1 MSLILTKWL
10 RYREPGRDKIDLFI
24 ANAPCV
30 VLSTVM
36 RNERRLAN
44 SGADV
49 IDIHP
54 LAMMGTEGKRRVPLI
69 HKFTTEREFTN
80 WLSILSEIIIGRSE
94 TTIFIRNIGDVID
107 QYNIHHEDPDD
118 TISAIRRR
126 KMIIEKFVTSFPNK
140 TLILLLNVDE
150 ESSTPWLEK
159 SIHFDEIVEA
169 WQPSI
174 WELIDVKKW

>member
-36 RNERRLAN
+36 RAERRLTN
-44 SGADV
+44 SGVDV
-49 IDIHP
+49 VDIHP
-54 LAMMGTEGKRRVPLI
+54 IAMSGTEIKRHPPSI
-69 HKFTTEREFTN
+69 HEFTTEREFTN
-80 WLSILSEIIIGRSE
+80 WLSIVSEIIIGRSE
-94 TTIFIRNIGDVID
+94 TVIFIRNIGDVID
-107 QYNIHHEDPDD
+107 QYPVYRTNPDD
-118 TISAIRRR
+118 TVTAIRRR
-126 KMIIEKFVTSFPNK
+126 KTIVEKFVTSFPDK

-159 SIHFDEIVEA
+159 FIHFDEIVEM
-169 WQPSI
+169 WQPSV
-174 WELIDVKKW
+174 WELIGAKKW